1 MILVNIFDI
10 LSRTYIRN
18 ALIVGVIMALCLSLL
33 GVSLVLKKH
42 SMIGDG
48 LSHVGFGAVAV
59 AAAMSWAPLYFAIPV
74 VIVASFF
81 ILFLAEKSKIIGD
94 SAIALFST
102 ISLAVG
108 YAAIELGDGVSF
120 NISAYLYGSILGVS
134 ETEVIMSIIIG
145 IFVISLFII
154 LYNKIFSITFDETFT
169 KSIGIK
175 TTLINIIIS
184 ILTSLTVVIG
194 MKVMGAL
201 LITAL
206 IIFPV
211 LSARQIAK
219 TFKMVTILSAIIGVL
234 SFIHGLIF
242 ACVVD
247 NLPIGSSIVFAS
259 FIICILSFGIG
270 FLIKKRIRIN

>member
-1 MILVNIFDI
+1 MILVNLFDI

-48 LSHVGFGAVAV
+48 LSPVGFGAVAV
-59 AAAMSWAPLYFAIPV
+59 AVAMSWAPLYFAIPV

-134 ETEVIMSIIIG
+134 KTEVIMSIIIG

-234 SFIHGLIF
+234 SFIYGLIF
-242 ACVVD
+242 ACVFD